1 MICVTIVPKRYT
13 KECCVLRLWLHEEN
27 CRGRI
32 EVFVKITCFEENI
45 ILGKAHRRP
54 CWKGAY
60 YVAMLE
66 RSLNSDESNKR
77 EQNRKAKEK
86 RTGVNKVGGAIT

>member
-1 MICVTIVPKRYT
+1 M
-13 KECCVLRLWLHEEN
+13 LRLWLHEEN

-77 EQNRKAKEK
+77 KQNRKAKEK